1 MKKFLL
7 PENGNFYK
15 ANLHCHTTLSDGKWS
30 IEEVKEAYKAEGYS
44 IVAFTDHDVF
54 LIHNDLTDDDFLAL
68 NGYEMEVNDVL
79 PEGGNPKAR
88 KTCHMCL
95 VALDKDTVT
104 PVCWHRTKY
113 CFRNAVEQR
122 PNVQNDESLPD
133 YERAYTHERI
143 SEMMQMGRDGGFFV
157 TYNHPTWSLESYP
170 EYIGYNNMHAMEIV
184 NGSCINAGFD
194 DYNERVYD
202 DMLRAGKRIFCIA
215 ADDNHNVADRF
226 GGFTMIKADKL
237 EYSAITDALMKGNF
251 YASQGPVINA
261 LWIEDNILHIECEPA
276 AEIRVNTGIR
286 RTAQK
291 KAKDGI
297 GVTSLE
303 YAIDPADIY
312 FRVTVTGFD
321 GKHAN
326 TNAYFL

>member
-15 ANLHCHTTLSDGKWS
+15 ANLHCHTLLSDGKCT

-54 LIHNDLTDDDFLAL
+54 LPHNDLTDDKFLAL

-95 VALDKDTVT
+95 IALDKDQVT

-122 PNVQNDESLPD
+122 VNVQNDESLPD
-133 YERAYTHERI
+133 YERVYSSEGI
-143 SEMMQMGRDGGFFV
+143 SEMMKMGRDGGFFV

-184 NGSCINAGFD
+184 NGACVKMGYN

-202 DMLRAGKRIFCIA
+202 DMLRSGKRIFCIST
-215 ADDNHNVADRF
+215 DDNHAVADRF

-237 EYSAITDALMKGNF
+237 EYSAITDALVNGNF
-251 YASQGPVINA
+251 YASEGPIINS
-261 LWIEDNILHIECEPA
+261 LWIEDDVLHIECSPVYKIA
-276 AEIRVNTGIR
+276 VFSSKRLDIAP
-286 RTAQK
+286 QK
-291 KAKDGI
+291 QGADPKA
-297 GVTSLE
+297 
-303 YAIDPADIY
+303 
-312 FRVTVTGFD
+312 
-321 GKHAN
+321 
-326 TNAYFL
+326 